1 MSWAEL
7 PTKGPCI
14 RMADRDSTWWLCDAA
29 GAGASTGLQAARL
42 RAAGSVPPVAHGP
55 SSAGLQVWHV
65 TGRRSGRGKR
75 HWAQRDAPGC
85 PPSLGLPGA
94 TQRVNMRC
102 CYRGCGTLQQRI
114 LLIFFISART
124 RSQQAGG
131 RSSSNSPQ
139 LPKRRGRHRALKMA
153 AKTLHATRRG
163 PPLPSLPCP
172 PGGARPTAERR

>member
-7 PTKGPCI
+7 LTKGPCI
-14 RMADRDSTWWLCDAA
+14 QMADWDSTWRLCNAA

-55 SSAGLQVWHV
+55 SSAGLQVWRV
-65 TGRRSGRGKR
+65 TGRRRGSRKR
-75 HWAQRDAPGC
+75 HWALRDAPGC

-94 TQRVNMRC
+94 MQLVNMRC
-102 CYRGCGTLQQRI
+102 CYRGCGILRQRF
-114 LLIFFISART
+114 LLVFFIFART
-124 RSQQAGG
+124 RPQQAGR
-131 RSSSNSPQ
+131 RSSSNSRQ

-153 AKTLHATRRG
+153 AKTLHSTRRG

-172 PGGARPTAERR
+172 PGGARATAERR